1 MALLDF
7 NSGRKSAGWKAL
19 LAAKVEN
26 LELHAALAASLAVNQ
41 VASAPPPPSV
51 AEPKSGEEDSEDS
64 DDEDAGSDDGD
75 KVHLGWEDEGYD

>member
-1 MALLDF
+1 MAR
-7 NSGRKSAGWKAL
+7 GG
-19 LAAKVEN
+19 
-26 LELHAALAASLAVNQ
+26 
-41 VASAPPPPSV
+41 ASAPSPASETGSTLVRRRRFAPPRLIRTLWPPPPSV